1 MLAVL
6 SQAKLGAARLLD
18 VRLEATD
25 DSSHS
30 LEDEEAFSLDM
41 NAITAFFPSP
51 DSSWRHV
58 AGVCGQAISPA
69 YKSIR
74 TVLNEDVENIAR
86 LLYDLD
92 PWEKKPDQNN
102 DAEIAIPASRPQ
114 HLSGNTKPP
123 ANCHHKRWTPSNAFD
138 GPILFPSKHSSA
150 PSILITPC
158 ATPSRPCSS
167 RVPLQD
173 ASYGNKLVV
182 PGYPHLNSWFAPLV
196 LKPGYAPL
204 LVERW
209 KWREGHWWAIVPD
222 LEVQGRKGWFS
233 RPISARRR
241 AARPC
246 RTGPLSVDYEE
257 L

>member
-30 LEDEEAFSLDM
+30 LEDEEAFVSRAILKPAKSLNLNVVSQSLDM

-102 DAEIAIPASRPQ
+102 VSS
-114 HLSGNTKPP
+114 L
-123 ANCHHKRWTPSNAFD
+123 KR
-138 GPILFPSKHSSA
+138 L
-150 PSILITPC
+150 
-158 ATPSRPCSS
+158 
-167 RVPLQD
+167 
-173 ASYGNKLVV
+173 Y
-182 PGYPHLNSWFAPLV
+182 Y
-196 LKPGYAPL
+196 
-204 LVERW
+204 
-209 KWREGHWWAIVPD
+209 
-222 LEVQGRKGWFS
+222 
-233 RPISARRR
+233 
-241 AARPC
+241 
-246 RTGPLSVDYEE
+246 
-257 L
+257 